1 MTRFARWTLGG
12 WIVIIGVLVIPMT
25 VRAQHV
31 QGLEKTG
38 RIARLEAALGA
49 LKYPMA
55 VRIGPGKDRYV
66 LDGGNGR
73 LLVIGNNGKVKHNW
87 PLDTAGKSQF
97 EAAADIAIDK
107 SGNVYVADAANS
119 RIVKYSGVG
128 KRLLVIGKPGEINGP
143 LGLAVT
149 DDGSLIVADTNG
161 HSVVVYDPTGKLV
174 RRFGSEGTGPGNL
187 RYPHGIALDAKG
199 NIYVADFLNDRVSVF
214 DPKGTPVRTFGGSG
228 KDPGK
233 FRNPYGL
240 AIDHKGRVWV
250 SDSENARIQVF
261 SAEGT
266 EPQVLASP
274 GPGAE
279 AFDHPKSVAVA
290 PDGEVIVCNTGKH
303 AADLF
308 RYKNP

>member
-1 MTRFARWTLGG
+1 MTRATRWTLGG
-12 WIVIIGVLVIPMT
+12 WIVSIGLLVVPMNLW
-25 VRAQHV
+25 AQHV

-55 VRIGPGKDRYV
+55 VRIGPGRDRYV
-66 LDGGNGR
+66 LDSGNGR
-73 LLVIGNNGKVKHNW
+73 VVVIGNNGKVKQNW
-87 PLDTAGKSQF
+87 ALDMPGKSQF
-97 EAAADIAIDK
+97 EAAADIAVDK
-107 SGNVYVADAANS
+107 AGNVYVADAVNS
-119 RIVKYSGVG
+119 RVVKYSGTG

-143 LGLAVT
+143 LGLAVA

-161 HSVVVYDPTGKLV
+161 HSVVMYDATGKLV
-174 RRFGSEGTGPGNL
+174 RRFGGEGTGPGHL
-187 RYPHGIALDAKG
+187 RYPHGIALDSKG
-199 NIYVADFLNDRVSVF
+199 NIYVADFLNDRVSQF
-214 DPKGTPVRTFGGSG
+214 DAKGTPMKSFGGSG

-240 AIDHKGRVWV
+240 AIDQKGRIWV

-266 EPQVLASP
+266 DPQVVNSP
-274 GPGAE
+274 GAGAE

-308 RYKNP
+308 RFKNP